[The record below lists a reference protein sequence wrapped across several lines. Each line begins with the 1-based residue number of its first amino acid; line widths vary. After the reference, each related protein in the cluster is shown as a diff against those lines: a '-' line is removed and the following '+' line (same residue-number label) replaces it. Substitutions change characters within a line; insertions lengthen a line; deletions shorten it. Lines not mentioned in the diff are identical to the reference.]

1 MCSLSLQAILSIMEK
16 SNEGQ
21 VAVDIVNASGPVRRV
36 TRSQSQPSPEPP
48 PANIINRYVSSF
60 LCHQTISPF
69 FLYYELRTWVCYKL

>member
-21 VAVDIVNASGPVRRV
+21 VAVDIANASGPVRRV

-60 LCHQTISPF
+60 CVTKQF
-69 FLYYELRTWVCYKL
+69 QNFLYYELQTWVCYKL